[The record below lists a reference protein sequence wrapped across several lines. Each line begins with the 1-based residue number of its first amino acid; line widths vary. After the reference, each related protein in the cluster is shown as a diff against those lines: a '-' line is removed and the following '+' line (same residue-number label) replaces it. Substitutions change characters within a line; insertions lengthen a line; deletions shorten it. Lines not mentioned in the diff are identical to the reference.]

1 MDWGEAIRVA
11 CVGFGGVCI
20 ILALLALVIW
30 LFGSVVGKIGVRT
43 KNLKE
48 NQSEGEKEKD

>member
-1 MDWGEAIRVA
+1 MGWEEIRIAVI
-11 CVGFGGVCI
+11 GFVGVCI

-30 LFGSVVGKIGVRT
+30 LLGSVVGKIGVRT

-48 NQSEGEKEKD
+48 NQSEGGKEKD